1 MKRLAARLSH
11 WRTWMPTPEEAEEE
25 YIRLTDLA
33 KLRIA
38 RTILLDVVSL
48 PRRLAIASEVYDYI
62 RELEKKT
69 GDF

>member
-1 MKRLAARLSH
+1 
-11 WRTWMPTPEEAEEE
+11 MPTPEEAEEE